1 MDSNLFFKKNKFK
14 VKKLF
19 PNVKI
24 NKDFIVD
31 SVKPLHLAKKQDIT
45 FFDSI
50 KFLTPSVSNS
60 ASGFIRNFSISFK
73 FLV

>member
-45 FFDSI
+45 F
-50 KFLTPSVSNS
+50 LTLLNTSKTHYQQREVYALQLKN
-60 ASGFIRNFSISFK
+60 
-73 FLV
+73 